1 MKKNN
6 PYFKYAALTFLLL
19 VVLIIPTIYFL
30 GMLKQED
37 ELKFS
42 HYTYYVGD
50 NTSLN
55 NESNLDTFD
64 STVYGGIDLGAISEN
79 LFVKLDLNDFNWL
92 NSDSL
97 YILELTNPGL
107 REVEMFRFD
116 KEGNLVYKEIA
127 GTMVGNSNPLKNPNP
142 FFNIR
147 LDGELNPS
155 IVLRIASQV
164 PLKFEAYIFPYS
176 SYFKNFSF
184 RLIII
189 SVYFGIMIALFIY
202 NLILLSSENKN
213 RLNKLIYK

>member
-30 GMLKQED
+30 GMLKQDD
-37 ELKFS
+37 EFRFS

-50 NTSLN
+50 NTSVKNELN
-55 NESNLDTFD
+55 LNTFD
-64 STVYGGIDLGAISEN
+64 STAFGGIDLGAINNN

-97 YILELTNPGL
+97 YILELTNPGF

-116 KEGNLVYKEIA
+116 TEGNLVYKEIA
-127 GTMVGNSNPLKNPNP
+127 GTIVGNSNPLKNPSP
-142 FFNIR
+142 FFNIK
-147 LDGELNPS
+147 LDGELNSS

-176 SYFKNFSF
+176 SYFQNYSF

-202 NLILLSSENKN
+202 NLILYF
-213 RLNKLIYK
+213 R